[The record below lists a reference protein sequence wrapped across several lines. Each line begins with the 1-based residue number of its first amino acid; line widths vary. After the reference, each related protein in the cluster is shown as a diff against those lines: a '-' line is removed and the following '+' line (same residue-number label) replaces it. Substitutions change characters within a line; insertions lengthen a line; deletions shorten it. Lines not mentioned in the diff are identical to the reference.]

1 MREAP
6 GTIIWTAL
14 FWVLIL
20 GVVFVLARPSLRSRR
35 WLVWIVVGGVAL
47 LLVGSLIWTYMV

>member
-1 MREAP
+1 MSEAP
-6 GTIIWTAL
+6 STIFWTVL

-47 LLVGSLIWTYMV
+47 LLVGSLIWTYLV